1 MFEGRISC
9 CYNWSILKNH
19 LFFSWNLS
27 ASFCFTFIW
36 LFVFHCSFN
45 TNYFE
50 WSGTCKC
57 CSWVSVQLHFPCNVN
72 EDVFF
77 RRGVVDVLIWIG
89 IIGLKRQ
96 NWFLLFLFFS
106 SRKWIIIAINVW
118 WEIWGNIFKFSH
130 SECFQC
136 IFCDRREHWHL
147 LGETDSNL
155 PGLFCRGW

>member
-9 CYNWSILKNH
+9 CYNWSILKGH
-19 LFFSWNLS
+19 LFIFLEISLQV
-27 ASFCFTFIW
+27 
-36 LFVFHCSFN
+36 FVLHSSGHLFHCNFN

-50 WSGTCKC
+50 WSDTCKC

-72 EDVFF
+72 KDAFF
-77 RRGVVDVLIWIG
+77 RRGVVDIFIWIG
-89 IIGLKRQ
+89 IIGLERQ

-106 SRKWIIIAINVW
+106 SRKWIVIAIDVW

-136 IFCDRREHWHL
+136 ISCPRREHWLL
-147 LGETDSNL
+147 LGETDSSI